1 MYAMET
7 LFEFIIVVILTSCNI
22 TSDCIIK
29 EEAGVVIT
37 FKTYS
42 GKAWFIS

>member
-1 MYAMET
+1 MKT
-7 LFEFIIVVILTSCNI
+7 LFEFIVVVILTSCNI
-22 TSDCIIK
+22 TSDCNIK

-37 FKTYS
+37 LKTYS

>member
-1 MYAMET
+1 MKT
-7 LFEFIIVVILTSCNI
+7 LFEFIIVVSLTSCNI

-29 EEAGVVIT
+29 EKAGVVLT
-37 FKTYS
+37 PKTYL